1 MRQQPSWN
9 EPVSLEA
16 SIDLSSAA
24 SVKDRLKHWL
34 VDNRNA
40 HDAERNPL
48 NRSPLVPKLRTFQA
62 RRLAASYADL
72 RRTPRY
78 AAAAEFFLSD
88 LYGEKDFAERDRNVE
103 KIYPVMVRL
112 MPEAVLE
119 TVTVAAELNALSHR
133 LDLRM
138 VGRLE
143 HQLAPGAEI
152 TLRDYARAYAH
163 LEDRPIRRH
172 QLALILGL
180 GRGLD
185 HIVRKRMVREL
196 LAICH
201 WPAKLAGLGALQ
213 SFLERGFDSFTA
225 LKGANSFLLALADRE
240 RAFMV
245 EMFELVGIELP
256 AGDAH

>member
-1 MRQQPSWN
+1 M
-9 EPVSLEA
+9 SLHATADGGDSE
-16 SIDLSSAA
+16 
-24 SVKDRLKHWL
+24 SVKQRLKHWL
-34 VDNRNA
+34 LDNRDA
-40 HDAERNPL
+40 HDAQRNPL
-48 NRSPLVPKLRTFQA
+48 NLSPRVAELRTFQA

-78 AAAAEFFLSD
+78 SAAAEFFLSD
-88 LYGEKDFAERDRNVE
+88 LYGEKDFSERDRNVE
-103 KIYPVMVRL
+103 KIYPIMIRL
-112 MPEAVLE
+112 LPEAVLE

-143 HQLAPGAEI
+143 NLLRPDEEI
-152 TLRDYARAYAH
+152 SLRHYAVAYAQP
-163 LEDRPIRRH
+163 DDYRVRRH

-196 LAICH
+196 LALCH

-225 LKGANSFLLALADRE
+225 LKGANSFLLALAHRE
-240 RAFMV
+240 RAFV
-245 EMFELVGIELP
+245 LEMHELAGVPLPTAVGDGVQ
-256 AGDAH
+256 AN